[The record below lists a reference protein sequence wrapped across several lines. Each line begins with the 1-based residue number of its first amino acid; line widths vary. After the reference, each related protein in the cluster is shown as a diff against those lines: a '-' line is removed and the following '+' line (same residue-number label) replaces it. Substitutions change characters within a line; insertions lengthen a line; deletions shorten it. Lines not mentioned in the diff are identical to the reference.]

1 MRIVYW
7 VVVGLGAVVLTLF
20 AVSNRGAVVLGVWPL
35 PFVLDLPLYLVI
47 LVPLLLGFAAGRLA
61 GWFAARPRRQELR
74 RRRRRIEALERELA
88 ATQALLENPAP
99 SARLPAASG

>member
-1 MRIVYW
+1 M
-7 VVVGLGAVVLTLF
+7 
-20 AVSNRGAVVLGVWPL
+20 
-35 PFVLDLPLYLVI
+35 PLYLVI

-61 GWFAARPRRQELR
+61 GWFAARPRRQEMR

-99 SARLPAASG
+99 PRLPAASG